1 MMTGSM
7 EAFFVFLQK
16 SPFNMMLFGGAVA
29 TGVML
34 LWPLV
39 MRPFRAGREVS
50 AVEAVQLINRKDA
63 LVIDVRDTGEF
74 EAGHIAGAR
83 HVPEKQLAER
93 LKELEKFKS
102 RPLIVVCHSGM
113 RSSAAVQVLR
123 RNGFNEAVNLTGGI
137 AGWQQASLPLEKR

>member
-1 MMTGSM
+1 MPSI

-16 SPFNMMLFGGAVA
+16 SPFNMMLFGGAMA

-39 MRPFRAGREVS
+39 MRPFRAGREVGV
-50 AVEAVQLINRKDA
+50 VEAVQLINRKDA
-63 LVIDVRDTGEF
+63 LVIDVRDTGEY

-93 LKELEKFKS
+93 LKELEKFKD
-102 RPLIVVCHSGM
+102 RALIVVCRSGA
-113 RSSAAVQVLR
+113 RSGAAVQLLR
-123 RNGFNEAVNLTGGI
+123 GNGFGEAVNLSGGI
-137 AGWQQASLPLEKR
+137 GAWQQAGMPLEKR

>member
-1 MMTGSM
+1 MMPSI
-7 EAFFVFLQK
+7 ESFFVFLQK

-29 TGVML
+29 TGLML

-50 AVEAVQLINRKDA
+50 VAEAVQLINRKDA
-63 LVIDVRDTGEF
+63 LVIDVRDTGEY

-93 LKELEKFKS
+93 FKELEKFKD
-102 RPLIVVCHSGM
+102 RPLIVACRSGT
-113 RSSAAVQVLR
+113 RSAAVVPVLR
-123 RNGFNEAVNLTGGI
+123 GAGFNAAVNLGGGLSAWEQ
-137 AGWQQASLPLEKR
+137 AGMPLEKR

>member
-1 MMTGSM
+1 MPSF

-16 SPFNMMLFGGAVA
+16 NPFNMMLFGGAIA
-29 TGVML
+29 TGAML

-50 AVEAVQLINRKDA
+50 VTEAVQLINRKDA
-63 LVIDVRDTGEF
+63 LVIDVRDTGEY

-93 LKELEKFKS
+93 LKELEKFKERS
-102 RPLIVVCHSGM
+102 IIVACRSGM
-113 RSSAAVQVLR
+113 RSDAAVQVLR
-123 RNGFNEAVNLTGGI
+123 RNGFNASVCLHGGI
-137 AGWQQASLPLEKR
+137 GAWEQAGMPLEKR